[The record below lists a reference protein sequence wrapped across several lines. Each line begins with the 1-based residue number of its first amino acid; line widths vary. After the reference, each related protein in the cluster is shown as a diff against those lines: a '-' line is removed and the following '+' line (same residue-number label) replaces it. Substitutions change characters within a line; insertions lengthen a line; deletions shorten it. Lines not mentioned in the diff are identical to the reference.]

1 LQEIPSFFGAGRG
14 VHPIRIAS
22 KMPGSRPLYLIG
34 CKKASFLQPFY
45 FSMKE
50 PILEENLQ
58 IEKNCA
64 IIQCLICKT
73 VK

>member
-1 LQEIPSFFGAGRG
+1 
-14 VHPIRIAS
+14 
-22 KMPGSRPLYLIG
+22 MPGSRPLYLIG